1 MFCGSF
7 EKFHGTSEVEKN
19 YAWNYLQCLEKREIH
34 IKARLSALPG
44 ACHISGVNIR
54 SSSSSSSSQSKQSI
68 SAWTRSW
75 RDVEKFTCRPFL
87 RWNSIHTL
95 LLLRGGDGRTGGWLG
110 VLSDDNIQFCLV
122 ALFLGNNLLAGVK
135 TEYFTTYLTTATTTT
150 GPGRGILRSMIFVSS
165 T

>member
-7 EKFHGTSEVEKN
+7 EKFHWTSEMEKN
-19 YAWNYLQCLEKREIH
+19 YVWNYLQCLEKRE

-54 SSSSSSSSQSKQSI
+54 SSSSSSSQSKQSI

-87 RWNSIHTL
+87 HWNSIHAL
-95 LLLRGGDGRTGGWLG
+95 LLLRGEMGGWVFWVMTTFSFAWL
-110 VLSDDNIQFCLV
+110 LSSWVTICLLEWKQNILQHIWQQQQQQQDQRDPSEHDIC
-122 ALFLGNNLLAGVK
+122 
-135 TEYFTTYLTTATTTT
+135 
-150 GPGRGILRSMIFVSS
+150 
-165 T
+165 